1 MNKLLYLSLIVFVLL
16 LLAVSQGLG
25 FNRLDEYIRIGVQ
38 NLWGDLLNKWVIAI
52 TDFGA
57 EISVVLSLVSVI
69 IYFSW
74 RKQLVYIWF
83 YLTGLFGAIV
93 LFGLFKGLV
102 GRLRPASMM
111 VVEEAMSFPS
121 GHATIATVLAWFV
134 YLALDSRTQLQG
146 TKKYI
151 IVTLCILYPI
161 LMSFTRVYLNVH
173 YLSDVIAGMA
183 LGTFW
188 MIFLSKFYIKY
199 ETQIPTA

>member
-199 ETQIPTA
+199 ETQIPTD